1 MWRIWKWKKKKKI
14 DLPERGFEPQ
24 IFSNFSAHFL
34 SFHGRWSSNLDK
46 EVKNSWLYLVCQFGP
61 NFGQT
66 NTNVLSF
73 HFIKTFIQLKSLVFE
88 KHRKMLMIAILLPL
102 LFKSHTFWPPKTQFH
117 RKCHQRIE
125 KYLEPEVHSS
135 HQSGKYQVLE
145 R

>member
-1 MWRIWKWKKKKKI
+1 MFSCLASKI
-14 DLPERGFEPQ
+14 IDVRKQP
-24 IFSNFSAHFL
+24 
-34 SFHGRWSSNLDK
+34 
-46 EVKNSWLYLVCQFGP
+46 LVG
-61 NFGQT
+61 
-66 NTNVLSF
+66 
-73 HFIKTFIQLKSLVFE
+73 FIKHPIKKPCVCKT
-88 KHRKMLMIAILLPL
+88 RKMLMIAILLPL